1 MSKKTLISLISG
13 AVVFGLILGLG
24 IYAFTSAKSNT
35 SQTISSSSDTNKVV
49 TKEKE
54 NQFLVS
60 GWIPDWGTKEGLET
74 IKYNSDFL
82 DSISPVWYEAS
93 PDGTLKNKEPK
104 NKAEMMTLIRDKK
117 LELIP
122 SIASFDHEILTPILQ
137 TQANLDRH
145 VSDILNLV
153 KTNNYD
159 GIDIDYESTKL
170 SDKDK
175 FFELLQKL
183 SAGLKKD
190 QKRLTVAVLPQ
201 WGESDYPSFKETRK
215 VQDWTEIAKY
225 ADEIRIMT
233 YDYTSGGSQY
243 LGPIAPLDWQES
255 VIKYGL
261 IKTDK
266 SKLSLGIHLYSYE
279 KWIEVKDQTKNPG
292 FDVPALKFETDFR
305 KTGQSEITSRSYTF
319 ETVSKILKDYPGT
332 KAEYQG
338 EQLYRYSKPN
348 NDTGILENRLMVY
361 IDQKGVQARIDLA
374 KKYGLKGVAFWRLG
388 GEGELLKGL
397 KV

>member
-1 MSKKTLISLISG
+1 MISG
-13 AVVFGLILGLG
+13 AVVFGVALGLG
-24 IYAFTSAKSNT
+24 IYAFTSTKSKT
-35 SQTISSSSDTNKVV
+35 SETTNSTSSVNKVV

-54 NQFLVS
+54 NQFLIS

-74 IKYNSDFL
+74 IKYNSDLL
-82 DSISPVWYEAS
+82 DSISPVWYEAN
-93 PDGTLKNKEPK
+93 PDGSLKNNEPK
-104 NKAEMMTLIRDKK
+104 NKTEMVTLIRDKK

-145 VSDILNLV
+145 VNDILNLV

-170 SDKDK
+170 TDKDK
-175 FFELLQKL
+175 YFEFLKKL
-183 SAGLKKD
+183 SEGLKKD
-190 QKRLTVAVLPQ
+190 QKRLTVAVIPQ
-201 WGESDYPSFKETRK
+201 WGEADYPSFKETRK
-215 VQDWTEIAKY
+215 VQDWAEIGKY

-261 IKTDK
+261 TKTDK
-266 SKLSLGIHLYSYE
+266 TKLSLGIHLYSYE
-279 KWIEVKDQTKNPG
+279 KWIEVKDPNKNPG
-292 FDVPALKFETDFR
+292 FEVPSLKFETDFR
-305 KTGQSEITSRSYTF
+305 KTGQGEVISRSYTF
-319 ETVSKILKDYPGT
+319 ETVSKILKDFQGT

-338 EQLYRYSKPN
+338 ELLYRYSKPN

-374 KKYGLKGVAFWRLG
+374 KKYGLKGIAFWRLG

>member
-1 MSKKTLISLISG
+1 MNKKTLISLISG
-13 AVVFGLILGLG
+13 AVVIGVVLGLG
-24 IYAFTSAKSNT
+24 IYGFNSAKSQT
-35 SQTISSSSDTNKVV
+35 SEAADSNSSTNKVV
-49 TKEKE
+49 I
-54 NQFLVS
+54 
-60 GWIPDWGTKEGLET
+60 WIPDWGTDAGLAT

-82 DSISPVWYEAS
+82 DSVSPVWYEAN
-93 PDGTLKNKEPK
+93 PDGSLKNKEPK
-104 NKAEMMTLIRDKK
+104 NKAEMVTLIRDRK

-137 TQANLDRH
+137 TQTNLDRH
-145 VSDILNLV
+145 VSDIVNLV

-170 SDKDK
+170 TDKDK
-175 FFELLQKL
+175 YFEFLKKL
-183 SAGLKKD
+183 SEGLKKD
-190 QKRLTVAVLPQ
+190 QKRLTVAVIPQ
-201 WGESDYPSFKETRK
+201 WGETDYPSFKETRK
-215 VQDWTEIAKY
+215 VQDWAEIAKY

-243 LGPIAPLDWQES
+243 LGPIAPIDWQES

-261 IKTDK
+261 TKADK

-279 KWIEVKDQTKNPG
+279 KWIEVKDATKNPG

-305 KTGQSEITSRSYTF
+305 KTGQSDITSRSYTF

-332 KAEYQG
+332 SAQYQG
-338 EQLYRYSKPN
+338 ETLYRYSKPN

-374 KKYGLKGVAFWRLG
+374 KKYGLKGIAFWRLG
-388 GEGELLKGL
+388 AEGELLKGL